1 MQYRETI
8 NRKLEAIEG
17 NQRKMEFILKRG
29 GNAIEFSQLIES
41 TKELISEVKSYIE
54 RENLSGHELNNR

>member
-29 GNAIEFSQLIES
+29 GNTIEFSQLIES